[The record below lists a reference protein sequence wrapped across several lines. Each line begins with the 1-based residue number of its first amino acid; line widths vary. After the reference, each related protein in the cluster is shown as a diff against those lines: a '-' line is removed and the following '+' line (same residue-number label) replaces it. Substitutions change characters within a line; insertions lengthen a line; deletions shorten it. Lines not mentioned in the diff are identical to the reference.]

1 MLSKLRLGLRSLRS
15 TMVLGIALGILL
27 PAFVLGPLLARE
39 SHQRELD
46 LRVSGLLAQYAS
58 MLEQAMSTPLWNVD
72 PAAAKPFVD
81 SVMLNPDVVGI
92 SVEDAL
98 LGQFVLSKRPP
109 PAGGKIL
116 RESRPVVREG
126 STIGRITIEMSTGQ
140 VEQQFLAGSLKVA
153 AALLVQL
160 AISYFA
166 LLILFE
172 RRMMR
177 PLRQLQA
184 DADRLAHGELATP
197 VTVMRSDELGD
208 LAQGLDHMRVELGG
222 LMKQREVQNES
233 LQRELL
239 ERLRAEEALQASQAK
254 FAAIFQAS
262 PIAMSVSLRRDNYRV
277 IDVNESWT
285 RQFARPRDAVV
296 GRPGDD
302 FGLWR
307 DSADRR
313 TVLGALERQGE
324 IHDHEAWCRAGDGQ
338 DDLLCR
344 ISGRLI
350 ELGDESVAILVYE
363 NITEKRRDE
372 ERIRELNAS
381 LEQRVTE
388 RTQALN
394 SANQELLA
402 AMETLR
408 GAQDE
413 IQRSERMAA
422 LGSLVAG
429 VAHELNTPIGTCVT
443 IASTLHDLNRDFA
456 SEMARGLKKSVLEAY
471 VSNSREATDILMR
484 NLRGAA
490 ELIGSFKQ
498 VAVDRTSA
506 KRRVFSLEAMVTE
519 TVTTMGPDLRRT
531 RHEVRTQIDP
541 SITLDSYPG
550 PLGQV
555 LSNLINNAV
564 LHGLEN
570 HDNGQVTVAARPL
583 DAHAVELSVSDNGAG
598 IAPANLKRI
607 FDPFFTTKLGQGG
620 SGLGLNIVY
629 NLVTDVLGG
638 TIRVESEVGEG
649 TRIILTLPTS
659 APASVDESPI
669 SSF

>member
-1 MLSKLRLGLRSLRS
+1 MRSLRS

-27 PAFVLGPLLARE
+27 PAFILGPLLARE

-46 LRVSGLLAQYAS
+46 LRVRGLLTQYAS

-72 PAAAKPFVD
+72 PAAAKPFVE

-109 PAGGKIL
+109 PAGGTIL

-140 VEQQFLAGSLKVA
+140 VEQQFLASTLKGA

-160 AISYFA
+160 GISFFA
-166 LLILFE
+166 LLLLFE
-172 RRMMR
+172 RRMMQ

-184 DADRLAHGELATP
+184 DADRLARGELTTP
-197 VTVMRSDELGD
+197 VLVMRPDELGD
-208 LAQGLDHMRVELGG
+208 LAQGLDHMREELGM
-222 LMKQREVQNES
+222 LITQREVQNES

-239 ERLRAEEALQASQAK
+239 ERLRAEEAMQVSQAK

-262 PIAMSVSLRRDNYRV
+262 PIALSVSLRRDDYKV
-277 IDVNESWT
+277 IDVNEAWT
-285 RQFARPRDAVV
+285 RQFGREREVV
-296 GRPGDD
+296 LNHRGSD
-302 FGLWR
+302 FGLWKNPQ
-307 DSADRR
+307 DRYAV
-313 TVLGALERQGE
+313 TEAMERHGE
-324 IHDHEAWCRAGDGQ
+324 LHDFEAWCKTGNGD
-338 DDLLCR
+338 DILCR

-350 ELGDESVAILVYE
+350 ELGEDSVAILVNE
-363 NITEKRRDE
+363 NITEERRDE

-394 SANQELLA
+394 AANQELVT
-402 AMETLR
+402 AMNTLR

-456 SEMARGLKKSVLEAY
+456 SEMTRGLKRSVLEAY

-519 TVTTMGPDLRRT
+519 TVTTMGPDLKRT
-531 RHEVRTQIDP
+531 PHEVRYKIDP
-541 SITLDSYPG
+541 SVTLDSYPG

-555 LSNLINNAV
+555 LSNLINNAI
-564 LHGLEN
+564 LHGLEGKA
-570 HDNGQVTVAARPL
+570 HGLVMVTAEPVGSAM
-583 DAHAVELSVSDNGAG
+583 VELTVSDDGVG

-638 TIRVESEVGEG
+638 TIRVESDLGQG
-649 TRIILTLPTS
+649 TRIILTLPLN
-659 APASVDESPI
+659 APASVDEAPLST
-669 SSF
+669 F

>member
-1 MLSKLRLGLRSLRS
+1 
-15 TMVLGIALGILL
+15 MVLGIALGILL

-39 SHQRELD
+39 SRQRELD
-46 LRVSGLLAQYAS
+46 LRVRGLLTQYAS

-72 PAAAKPFVD
+72 PAAARPFVE
-81 SVMLNPDVVGI
+81 SVMLNPYVVGI

-98 LGQFVLSKRPP
+98 LGQFVLSKRPAQP
-109 PAGGKIL
+109 GGTLL

-126 STIGRITIEMSTGQ
+126 STIGRITIEMSTSQ
-140 VEQQFLAGSLKVA
+140 VEQQFLAGSAKVA

-184 DADRLAHGELATP
+184 DADRLARGELATP
-197 VTVMRSDELGD
+197 VTVMRPDELGD
-208 LAQGLDHMRVELGG
+208 LAQGLDHMREELGG

-239 ERLRAEEALQASQAK
+239 ERKRAEEAMQASQAK
-254 FAAIFQAS
+254 FAVIFQAS
-262 PIAMSVSLRRDNYRV
+262 PIALSVSLRRDNYRV
-277 IDVNESWT
+277 IDVNEAWT
-285 RQFARPRDAVV
+285 RQFGRVRDEVL
-296 GRPGDD
+296 GHRGEE

-307 DSADRR
+307 DLKDKH
-313 TVLGALERQGE
+313 TVITALEQHGE
-324 IHDHEAWCRAGDGQ
+324 IHDFEAWCRTGPGQ
-338 DDLLCR
+338 EDILCR

-350 ELGDESVAILVYE
+350 ELGDDSVAILVNE
-363 NITEKRRDE
+363 NITEERRDE

-394 SANQELLA
+394 SANQELVT
-402 AMETLR
+402 AMNTLR

-443 IASTLHDLNRDFA
+443 IASTLHDLNRDFGN
-456 SEMARGLKKSVLEAY
+456 EMARGLKRSVLEAY

-506 KRRVFSLEAMVTE
+506 KRRVFALEAMVAE
-519 TVTTMGPDLRRT
+519 TVTTMGPDLKRT
-531 RHEVRTQIDP
+531 PHEVRCKIDAG
-541 SITLDSYPG
+541 ITLDSYPG

-555 LSNLINNAV
+555 VSNLINNAI

-570 HDNGQVTVAARPL
+570 REHGLVQVTAKL
-583 DAHAVELSVSDNGAG
+583 TGSGMVELSVSDNGAG

-638 TIRVESEVGEG
+638 SIRVESEVGEG
-649 TRIILTLPTS
+649 TRIILTLPLN
-659 APASVDESPI
+659 APAAVDEAPLST
-669 SSF
+669 F